1 MDFSQ
6 QGGAATTRPQCCIYC
21 KVLLG
26 NGVRIVR
33 ELKQVRRLRGDGQSD
48 LTVDRKSPSV
58 CVLQEGQS
66 GPGSSLLFCSPNCST
81 LYTSD
86 LQSRSAGTKVRPRP
100 HRRCHSLHLAV
111 FGAEIKHKQW
121 FSYNYSGS
129 CYDWLL
135 WGVGACF
142 LLLGWL
148 FPWCSLVWV
157 QEFR

>member
-6 QGGAATTRPQCCIYC
+6 QGGAATTRPQCCSYC

-58 CVLQEGQS
+58 CVCVLQEGQS

-81 LYTSD
+81 LYTND

-100 HRRCHSLHLAV
+100 HRRCPSLHLADV
-111 FGAEIKHKQW
+111 FGAEIRHRQW
-121 FSYNYSGS
+121 FSYSHSGS

-135 WGVGACF
+135 WGVGVCF
-142 LLLGWL
+142 VV
-148 FPWCSLVWV
+148 FFSLVGCSPGAV
-157 QEFR
+157 

>member
-6 QGGAATTRPQCCIYC
+6 QGGAATTRPQCCSYC

-86 LQSRSAGTKVRPRP
+86 LQTRSAGTKVRPRP
-100 HRRCHSLHLAV
+100 HCRSHSLHLADV
-111 FGAEIKHKQW
+111 FGAEIRHRRW
-121 FSYNYSGS
+121 FRYNYSGS

-142 LLLGWL
+142 LVFFFFG
-148 FPWCSLVWV
+148 CSPGTV
-157 QEFR
+157 